1 MLEQQFQLFRP
12 VRQLPL
18 FSHQDFE
25 KLCERNEAVS
35 KNRYLYETNGFE
47 FFWNNSPQAVR
58 EEIIILLI
66 EKLDDAPTT
75 EES

>member
-1 MLEQQFQLFRP
+1 MLEQQSQQFRP

-25 KLCERNEAVS
+25 KLCERNEAVRE
-35 KNRYLYETNGFE
+35 KAYLYKVNGFE
-47 FFWNNSPQAVR
+47 FFWNHSPIAVR
-58 EEIIILLI
+58 KEIIILLI